1 MTKAAALMLGR
12 IAYLKGKT
20 NAPLADKEFSR
31 KLEAKL
37 GHNTEPTFVL
47 LNAWNRGWFEEFRT
61 VIDAIRTRRID
72 NSLSVKLSGNNGNG

>member
-1 MTKAAALMLGR
+1 MTKATALMLGR

-37 GHNTEPTFVL
+37 GHNADPTFVL
-47 LNAWNRGWFEEFRT
+47 LNYWNRGWFEEFRI
-61 VIDAIRTRRID
+61 VIDGIRLRRRRAR
-72 NSLSVKLSGNNGNG
+72 